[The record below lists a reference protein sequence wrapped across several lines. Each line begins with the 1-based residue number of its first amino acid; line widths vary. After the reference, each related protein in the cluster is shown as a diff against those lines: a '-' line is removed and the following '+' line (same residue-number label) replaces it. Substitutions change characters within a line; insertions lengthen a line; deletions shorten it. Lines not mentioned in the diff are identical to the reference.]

1 VLFRRILSSFIIL
14 YFVQLFAALADAP
27 GDAMA
32 YLSPVSIAADPGG
45 AQLYIAEATAN
56 QIAVFDIA
64 AQRVSKTI
72 ALPDP
77 PAGIAIAPDGARLY
91 VAGAVPAGRLHIVD
105 LPRGEIRASLP
116 AGHTPTAVAVS
127 SDDTRLYVC
136 NRFDDT
142 VSVFDLDSH
151 EQVASVAVSREPV
164 AAALTPDGARL
175 VVANLLPVGPSDGDY
190 TAAIVT
196 VIDTS
201 TLISVAEIALPNGST
216 GLRGVCV
223 SPDGAY
229 AYVTHLLGRYHLP
242 TTQLER
248 GWMNTNAL
256 SIIDVLGGRRV
267 NTVLLDS
274 VDRGAA
280 NPWGVAC
287 SLDGALICVTHAGA
301 HELSVLDR
309 PALHDRLAKVAA
321 GEAVS
326 EVSLCADDVPN
337 DLAFLVGIQRRI
349 RLSGNGPR
357 GLAVIGSRVY
367 AAEYFSGT
375 LGVVDLAVEGA
386 SRVQSISLGVE
397 PLRTQE
403 RIGEM
408 FFNDAALCFQHWQSC
423 ASCHPD
429 ARADGLNWDLLNDG
443 IGNPKN
449 TRSMLLSHRTPPVMS
464 LGVRETAESAVRS
477 GIRYIQFAE
486 RPEEDAAAIDAYLKS
501 LPPTP
506 SPALINGQRS
516 AAAERGAQVFQ
527 QAGCAACH
535 PAPLF
540 TNLMRYRVGT
550 GRDLETDKEF
560 DTPTLVEAWRT
571 APYLHDGRSK
581 SLRDVFTTDNPA
593 DQHGVTSTLTAEQI
607 NDLVEFVRS
616 L

>member
-1 VLFRRILSSFIIL
+1 MIFRRIPNIISVL
-14 YFVQLFAALADAP
+14 CLLQLAAALPEAYGA
-27 GDAMA
+27 ATA
-32 YLSPVSIAADPGG
+32 YLSPISVAADPGG
-45 AQLYIAEATAN
+45 VQLYIAEATAN

-72 ALPDP
+72 ALPDS
-77 PAGIAIAPDGARLY
+77 PAGIAVAPGGARLY
-91 VAGAVPAGRLHIVD
+91 VTAAIPAGQVHIVD

-116 AGHTPTAVAVS
+116 VGHTPTAVVVS
-127 SDDTRLYVC
+127 PDNTRLYVC
-136 NRFDDT
+136 NRFDNT
-142 VSVFDLDSH
+142 VSVFDLNAQA
-151 EQVASVAVSREPV
+151 EVATVAVSREPV

-175 VVANLLPVGPSDGDY
+175 VVANLLPAGSADGDY
-190 TAAIVT
+190 TAAVVT
-196 VIDTS
+196 MIDTS
-201 TLISVAEIALPNGST
+201 TQRIVANVPLPNGST

-223 SPDGAY
+223 SPDGVY
-229 AYVTHLLGRYHLP
+229 AYVTHLLSRYHLP

-256 SIIDVLGGRRV
+256 SIIDIRAGQCV

-287 SLDGALICVTHAGA
+287 SADGAFICITHAGV
-301 HELSVLDR
+301 HELSVIDR
-309 PALHDRLAKVAA
+309 PALHSRLAKVAA

-326 EVSLCADDVPN
+326 EVSRCADDVPN

-357 GLAVIGSRVY
+357 GLAVVGSRAY

-375 LGVVDLAVEGA
+375 LETVDLAAGSADRTQSLPLGA
-386 SRVQSISLGVE
+386 E
-397 PLRTQE
+397 PPRTQE

-408 FFNDAALCFQHWQSC
+408 LFSDAALCFQHWQSC

-429 ARADGLNWDLLNDG
+429 ARVDGLNWDLLNDG

-449 TRSMLLSHRTPPVMS
+449 TRSMLMAHQTPPVMS

-501 LPPTP
+501 LQPTP
-506 SPALINGQRS
+506 SPALINDKRS

-527 QAGCAACH
+527 RAGCAACH

-540 TNLMRYRVGT
+540 TDLRRYHVGA
-550 GRDLETDKEF
+550 GKGLEADKEF
-560 DTPTLVEAWRT
+560 DTPTLVEVWRT

-593 DQHGVTSTLTAEQI
+593 DQHGITSPLTAEQI
-607 NDLVEFVRS
+607 DDLVEFVRS